1 MPTISEIL
9 KSVAPN
15 AKPNY
20 VDGFTNAQDLLY
32 QFGINT
38 PLRISHFLAQVL
50 HETGGGTVLFEN
62 LNYTTPARL
71 LQIFGVGHHSAA
83 IRPEEV
89 NGLIGNPQALAE
101 RVYGLGNPRKA
112 KELGNT
118 RPGDGYRYRGGGA
131 LQTTGGANYKNM
143 GDLSGVDFYN
153 QPDLIVD
160 PAQVLK
166 PAIHEWD
173 LGKLNTAADKN
184 DIRTI
189 TRVINGGY
197 NGIDER
203 QAWFNKIWPIA
214 NSTTTPQDPSQAAKP
229 DASTRWLQQALD
241 DLGYQPK
248 LTVDGRYGAQTTAA
262 VKWFQQLANLTVDGV
277 AGEVT
282 RAAMK
287 LRLAAIRAA

>member
-20 VDGFTNAQDLLY
+20 VDGFTNAQDLLF

-101 RVYGLGNPRKA
+101 RGLAGSDSPMRR
-112 KELGNT
+112 
-118 RPGDGYRYRGGGA
+118 RPP
-131 LQTTGGANYKNM
+131 
-143 GDLSGVDFYN
+143 SGV
-153 QPDLIVD
+153 
-160 PAQVLK
+160 
-166 PAIHEWD
+166 
-173 LGKLNTAADKN
+173 
-184 DIRTI
+184 
-189 TRVINGGY
+189 
-197 NGIDER
+197 
-203 QAWFNKIWPIA
+203 
-214 NSTTTPQDPSQAAKP
+214 
-229 DASTRWLQQALD
+229 
-241 DLGYQPK
+241 
-248 LTVDGRYGAQTTAA
+248 
-262 VKWFQQLANLTVDGV
+262 
-277 AGEVT
+277 
-282 RAAMK
+282 
-287 LRLAAIRAA
+287 